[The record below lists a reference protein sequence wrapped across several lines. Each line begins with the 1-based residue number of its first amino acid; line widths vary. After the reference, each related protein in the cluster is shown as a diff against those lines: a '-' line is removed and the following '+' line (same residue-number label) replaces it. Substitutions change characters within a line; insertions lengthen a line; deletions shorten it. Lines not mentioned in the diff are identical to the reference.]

1 MTAFRVVGTLA
12 VMVVILP
19 LLQNEAVGLCDWLAR
34 WLLRR
39 AVRRLPD
46 LERARWD
53 EEWRGD
59 LERLPTPLTRLVWAA
74 ATRYVAAPR
83 QARLLRP
90 GAALHR
96 QQRSLALGLLLVST
110 TTVVFVV
117 WTVFQIGGPAITA
130 VVTSGMQAGVA
141 FACSSTCFRAARRN
155 PEGLERAWA
164 VGWRRAWRLLGVGA
178 LLGGLG
184 KAIWTYFQTLGFELP
199 FPSLADGCFLASI
212 PLLVAGVLALSG
224 GLTGGLG
231 RLGTLLD
238 SLLIVASVFVLAWAT
253 GLQSAVSSND
263 VSPIAS
269 ALSLYYPLGDLALA
283 STGLVLL
290 ARFRVPGAGNLRM
303 IVAASLA
310 MTFSNLVFAYANLT
324 LDGFYAGAMAVVG
337 IGWLVGWQVLLVSA
351 LKPILAKPPAAAP
364 GGGLSSPAAHRS
376 GPNGFGQRVLLGRL
390 IRGNVPMPIA
400 ATALTVLMIENR
412 PKLLLALTCATIAW
426 FVINRQIG
434 RIEHQQ
440 RKTELRL

>member
-1 MTAFRVVGTLA
+1 
-12 VMVVILP
+12 
-19 LLQNEAVGLCDWLAR
+19 
-34 WLLRR
+34 
-39 AVRRLPD
+39 
-46 LERARWD
+46 
-53 EEWRGD
+53 
-59 LERLPTPLTRLVWAA
+59 
-74 ATRYVAAPR
+74 
-83 QARLLRP
+83 
-90 GAALHR
+90 
-96 QQRSLALGLLLVST
+96 LALGLLLVST

-117 WTVFQIGGPAITA
+117 WTVFQIGGPATTA

-141 FACSSTCFRAARRN
+141 FACSSVCFRAARRN

-164 VGWRRAWRLLGVGA
+164 ASWRRAWRLLGVGA

-184 KAIWTYFQTLGFELP
+184 EAVWTYYQALGAEAP

-212 PLLVAGVLALSG
+212 PLLVAGVRALSG
-224 GLTGGLG
+224 GLTGRLG

-253 GLQSAVSSND
+253 GLQSAVSSDD
-263 VSPIAS
+263 VSPIAG

-310 MTFSNLVFAYANLT
+310 MTFSDLVFAYSTYA
-324 LDGFYAGAMAVVG
+324 GSFAGAMSLVG
-337 IGWLVGWQVLLVSA
+337 TGWLIGWQVLLISA
-351 LKPILAKPPAAAP
+351 LKPILAKPPAAMP
-364 GGGLSSPAAHRS
+364 GGGPGPPLADRR
-376 GPNGFGQRVLLGRL
+376 GPNGFGQRALLGQL
-390 IRGNVPMPIA
+390 IRANVPLPIA

-426 FVINRQIG
+426 FVISRQIG

-440 RKTELRL
+440 EKTELGV